1 MKWLTRKG
9 SNKKTHRLDKPGL
22 VLSLEALS
30 PLTQCVQA
38 MVLTVN
44 SGYTSDCNFI

>member
-30 PLTQCVQA
+30 PLD
-38 MVLTVN
+38 TVCTGN
-44 SGYTSDCNFI
+44 GFESQFGLHIRL